1 VVSVDGESA
10 EIGQESVAAIAS
22 GVSGENLAYV
32 IYTSGS
38 TGQPKGVMVPHRG
51 LPNLVTAQAE
61 LFGAGVGDRVLQFAS
76 LSFDASVFEIM
87 MALASG
93 ATLCFA
99 RREELIAGPELVRFM
114 RDKKISNVTLP
125 ASALAVMPAEE
136 LPELR
141 TMVLA
146 GEALPADL
154 VERWA
159 KRRDL
164 FNAYGPTEATIW
176 SSVSRCVDGNDTPSI
191 GKPIFNTRIYL
202 LDQDLEPVPVG
213 VAGELYISGIGLA
226 RGYLNLPDTTAEK
239 FIPDPF
245 SVEPGQ
251 RMYRSGDLA
260 RYQPDGNIMFLGRTD
275 YQVKVRG
282 FRIETG
288 EIEAALKEFN
298 EVIDAVVV
306 VKEGKNGDKM
316 LAAYVVPAPNHH
328 PEERELRDFLKQRL
342 PEYMLPT
349 IFMTIEALPLT
360 PSGKVDRRA
369 LPSLK
374 VKHQRSE
381 SEIILPRTATEKTL
395 IRIWSQ
401 VLDRQHISIHDNFLD
416 LGGHSLLIAKTV
428 DMIQESFGVELPMR
442 FMFEAPNLL
451 KLAEVVDTVQ
461 RDGIDAALA
470 AITVIDPNDEAV
482 LDESI
487 YPEGDP
493 VDLDAEPKNILLTGA
508 TGFLGAFMLREL
520 MRQTSARIHCLVRC
534 SDQEQGRRRIQQTL
548 ERFMIWEDAYLDRIV
563 ALPGDLSQS
572 LLGLSEDEFQKLS
585 LELDSIY
592 HSGANVGFL
601 DSYYRLKA
609 TNVGG
614 TKEIIKLACRG
625 RVKPLHHVSSLSA
638 FVSIGHTDDGVFWE
652 NQPLPRWQ
660 HRGGGY
666 AQSKWVSERIV
677 LIARSRGLPVTL
689 YRPGAVTGDSQTGAW
704 NTDDMMCRLIMG
716 CIQIGS
722 APYADTSLPLT
733 PVDFTAQAIVYLSR
747 KKEAFSKIY
756 HITNPKPAS
765 AATIVRDIAALGYPL
780 KFVWFDEWQEK
791 LFAAIDKYGENALSR
806 FVPMFQRAKTP
817 DEVYSGEPMT
827 PQPPRVPPP
836 QADSVSADEYGQL
849 IYDCRNMLAALE
861 GSSIECPPVGRELI
875 ETYLS
880 YLVRV
885 GLLEEPHAYEMMAGT
900 V

>member
-1 VVSVDGESA
+1 
-10 EIGQESVAAIAS
+10 VAAIES

-38 TGQPKGVMVPHRG
+38 TGQPKGVMVSHRG

-61 LFGAGVGDRVLQFAS
+61 LFGTGVGDRVLQFAS

-114 RDKKISNVTLP
+114 REKGISNVTLP
-125 ASALAVMPAEE
+125 ASGLAVMPAEE

-146 GEALPADL
+146 GEALTADL

-159 KRRDL
+159 KGREL

-176 SSVSRCVDGNDTPSI
+176 SSVSRCVNGNDTPSI
-191 GKPIFNTRIYL
+191 GKPILNTRIYL
-202 LDQDLEPVPVG
+202 LDQHLEPVPVG
-213 VAGELYISGIGLA
+213 VTGELYISGIGLA

-251 RMYRSGDLA
+251 RMYKSGDLA
-260 RYQPDGNIMFLGRTD
+260 RYQPDGNIMFIGRTD
-275 YQVKVRG
+275 HQVKVRG

-288 EIEAALKEFN
+288 EIEVALKEFN
-298 EVIDAVVV
+298 EVVDAVVV
-306 VKEGKNGDKM
+306 VKESTNGDKM

-328 PEERELRDFLKQRL
+328 PEEHELRDFLKQRL
-342 PEYMLPT
+342 PEYMVPT
-349 IFMTIEALPLT
+349 AFLTLEALPLT

-369 LPSLK
+369 LQSLD

-395 IRIWSQ
+395 VQIWSQ
-401 VLDRQHISIHDNFLD
+401 VLDRSDISIYDNFLD
-416 LGGHSLLIAKTV
+416 LGGHSLLIANTTH
-428 DMIQESFGVELPMR
+428 MIQESFGVELPMR
-442 FMFEAPNLL
+442 FIFEAPNLL
-451 KLAEVVDTVQ
+451 KLAEIVETVQ

-493 VDLDAEPKNILLTGA
+493 VDLDAEPEHILLTGA

-520 MRQTSARIHCLVRC
+520 MKQTSARIHCLVRC
-534 SDQEQGRRRIQQTL
+534 SDEEQGRRRIQQTL
-548 ERFMIWEDAYLDRIV
+548 ERFMIWEDAYADRIV
-563 ALPGDLSQS
+563 ALPGDLSQP

-585 LELDSIY
+585 LELDGIY

-601 DSYYRLKA
+601 DPYYRLRA

-625 RVKPLHHVSSLSA
+625 RVKPLHHVSSLSS
-638 FVSIGHTDDGVFWE
+638 FVSIGHTDDGVFRE
-652 NQPLPRWQ
+652 DQPLERWQ

-666 AQSKWVSERIV
+666 AQSKWVSEKIV
-677 LIARSRGLPVTL
+677 RIARSRGLPVTL

-733 PVDFTAQAIVYLSR
+733 PVDFVARSIVYLSR

-756 HITNPKPAS
+756 HITNPKPGS
-765 AATIVRDIAALGYPL
+765 AATIVRDITALGYPL
-780 KFVWFDEWQEK
+780 KFVWFDEWQER

-806 FVPMFQRAKTP
+806 FVPMFQRAKSP
-817 DEVYSGEPMT
+817 EEVYSGEPMT
-827 PQPPRVPPP
+827 PQPPRVQPP
-836 QADSVSADEYGQL
+836 QADSVGADEYGQL
-849 IYDCRNMLAALE
+849 VYDCRNMLASLE
-861 GSSIECPPVGRELI
+861 GSSIECAPVGRELI

-885 GLLEEPHAYEMMAGT
+885 GLLEEPHVYETMAGT